1 MLANVLICVG
11 LFLAGGW
18 LSWRAF
24 APRVRSHAAQN
35 WPVIQGEVREIDLG
49 EEFLRTATGKVGTG
63 FFPFVHYGY
72 TVNGQHYENDRITFA
87 KGSLDFITASNVRDE
102 FQVGGKVDVH
112 YNPSNPGQSVLYP
125 KSTVGMPSRIPGIF
139 VLLTGVLLSVILLL
153 G

>member
-11 LFLAGGW
+11 LILAGGW

-24 APRVRSHAAQN
+24 APRIRSRIALG
-35 WPVIQGEVREIDLG
+35 WPVVDGEVLEIDLG

-63 FFPFVHYGY
+63 FFPFVRYGY
-72 TVNGQHYENDRITFA
+72 NVNGQSYENDRITFA

-102 FQVGGKVDVH
+102 FAVGGKVKVH
-112 YNPSNPGQSVLYP
+112 FNPARPNQSVLYP

-139 VLLTGVLLSVILLL
+139 VLFTGILLFAVFLL